1 MPQIEIRPAVAS
13 DLPAL
18 IQINPHYDSEY
29 VWQMESSF
37 DSESGEVTTRFHQV
51 HLPRTVPVEYP
62 RTIVPL
68 LSADDQEEATE
79 GQPSA
84 VLVALLAGEPVGYAA
99 LSLERLPEA
108 AWVTDL
114 VVHTPFRRKGIGS
127 ALLLAATEWA
137 IHWERCHLVLEM
149 QTKNYPAVQMA
160 LKLGFEFCGYNDL
173 YYPGHEIGIFFQKS
187 I

>member
-1 MPQIEIRPAVAS
+1 MPQIEIRPVTAS
-13 DLPAL
+13 DAPAL
-18 IQINPHYDSEY
+18 VQLDPHYASDHA
-29 VWQMESSF
+29 WQMESTF
-37 DSESGEVTTRFHQV
+37 ESETGEITTRFRQV
-51 HLPRTVPVEYP
+51 HLPRMVQVEYP
-62 RTIVPL
+62 RAIFTTPSL
-68 LSADDQEEATE
+68 DAQSTMEEE
-79 GQPSA
+79 PSDI
-84 VLVALLAGEPVGYAA
+84 LIALLAGKPVGFAA

-114 VVHTPFRRKGIGS
+114 VVHTPYRRQGIGS

-137 IHWERCHLVLEM
+137 IHWERRYLVLEM
-149 QTKNYPAVQMA
+149 QLKNYPAIQLA